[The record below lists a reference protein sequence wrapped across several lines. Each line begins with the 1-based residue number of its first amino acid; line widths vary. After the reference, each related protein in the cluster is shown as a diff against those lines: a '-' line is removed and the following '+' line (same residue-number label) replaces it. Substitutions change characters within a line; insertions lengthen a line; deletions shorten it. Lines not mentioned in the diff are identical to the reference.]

1 MSNPSAPNPGR
12 YLTFHLGSSHYA
24 VEIGTVREVVRL
36 CPITSVPQ
44 MPDYVRGVINLRGTV
59 LAVLDLRAKFRMAS
73 IDYDDRACIIVL
85 EHRAGGN
92 LSQVGAIVDAVD
104 DVVVLGASQLASPPD
119 FVGAVEGRF
128 LAGIATSTERVRAV
142 LNMQEILASDVS
154 FEIPDVNSL
163 SADAGTGAS

>member
-1 MSNPSAPNPGR
+1 MRRLG
-12 YLTFHLGSSHYA
+12 TFTSHLSKVSFTFPISPARLERNVSS
-24 VEIGTVREVVRL
+24 V
-36 CPITSVPQ
+36 
-44 MPDYVRGVINLRGTV
+44 
-59 LAVLDLRAKFRMAS
+59 RMAS

-104 DVVVLGASQLASPPD
+104 DVVVLGASQLAPPPD